1 MNKYK
6 GYTNREL
13 LVMNG
18 WRDFQDS
25 QLEEEICR
33 RAGLLKEWMEVDCEG
48 IESVV
53 NRAIKILLKME
64 GITCPTEEILDYLL
78 NPDKYAKAPKKLL
91 QHALICKCCRRIL
104 YNPKIQKLF
113 MYAMT
118 KQTAFEFLNTCKKA

>member
-13 LVMNG
+13 LIMNG

-53 NRAIKILLKME
+53 NRAIKILLEME

-113 MYAMT
+113 IYAMT
-118 KQTAFEFLNTCKKA
+118 RQTAFEFLNTCKKV